1 MEDHLIL
8 LNFTFLNYKIG
19 ITSISCEFVS
29 RIKQNGR
36 DRTLISLATDTKAAK
51 IMTSDRR
58 HLMSGDHIKTNFLK
72 YKVLNKKNYPEGTYF
87 LASSSLFSF
96 ALWPTS
102 FFGLDSALQALSVY
116 SQMMEATVDMNAFFL
131 VGVNI

>member
-1 MEDHLIL
+1 
-8 LNFTFLNYKIG
+8 
-19 ITSISCEFVS
+19 
-29 RIKQNGR
+29 
-36 DRTLISLATDTKAAK
+36 
-51 IMTSDRR
+51 
-58 HLMSGDHIKTNFLK
+58 MSGDHIKTNFLK